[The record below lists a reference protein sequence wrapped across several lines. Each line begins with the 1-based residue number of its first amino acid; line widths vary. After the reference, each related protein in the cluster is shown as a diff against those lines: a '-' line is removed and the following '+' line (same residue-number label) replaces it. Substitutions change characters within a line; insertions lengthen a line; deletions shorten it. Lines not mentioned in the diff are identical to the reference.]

1 MTISVKGNVDQEL
14 SVGKEN
20 AFAVYT
26 FELIMCMYYPFKNKH
41 KFYIKYQLL
50 PHRLS
55 LKETQDTD
63 NSSRFQKS
71 EVSDWGTG

>member
-41 KFYIKYQLL
+41 KFYIKY
-50 PHRLS
+50 
-55 LKETQDTD
+55 
-63 NSSRFQKS
+63 
-71 EVSDWGTG
+71 